1 MIAYLRYSNVKDLN
15 EVEYM
20 IDLENG
26 AGILKYSHEGWVE
39 RGADHLTPNIISGN
53 SCIVIID
60 NVPTIDFDGYKTQAI
75 QNMSSLS
82 FTKREA
88 FLPQYKL
95 ENAGLSFED
104 TEGNWTGIYDK
115 ATCIKYNNTVI
126 AFRTEFYRLQTAI
139 NSATTLDEVDTAVAT
154 ENYPTSIVE

>member
-1 MIAYLRYSNVKDLN
+1 MYYKKRFT
-15 EVEYM
+15 
-20 IDLENG
+20 
-26 AGILKYSHEGWVE
+26 E
-39 RGADHLTPNIISGN
+39 RTQTNYAIYR
-53 SCIVIID
+53 V
-60 NVPTIDFDGYKTQAI
+60 DGYEKYVPDGEQSPKVIAWLAAGNEFTVELFPVPELADYKAQAI
-75 QNMSSLS
+75 NNMSSLS

-104 TEGNWTGIYDK
+104 AEGNWTGIYDK
-115 ATCIKYNNTVI
+115 ATCVQYNNTVI

-139 NSATTLDEVDTAVAT
+139 NAATTLDEVDTAVAS